1 MDLILNFVQ
10 ENCTDALTYKNL
22 IHIIIVQVTYTGGE
36 TMNKNIKLIRTRNKA
51 GLTQQELADRMQVTK
66 STISNWENGYSN
78 PNLEKAIRL
87 SDILNCD
94 VKELI

>member
-1 MDLILNFVQ
+1 MILNFVQ
-10 ENCTDALTYKNL
+10 ESCINALTYKFL
-22 IHIIIVQVTYTGGE
+22 ILIIKVQVIYTGGE

-66 STISNWENGYSN
+66 STVSNWENGYSN

>member
-10 ENCTDALTYKNL
+10 ENCTNVLTYKNL
-22 IHIIIVQVTYTGGE
+22 ILIMRVQVSYTGGE
-36 TMNKNIKLIRTRNKA
+36 TMNKNIKLIRARNKV
-51 GLTQQELADRMQVTK
+51 GLTQQELADQMQVTK

-94 VKELI
+94 VKDLI

>member
-1 MDLILNFVQ
+1 
-10 ENCTDALTYKNL
+10 
-22 IHIIIVQVTYTGGE
+22 
-36 TMNKNIKLIRTRNKA
+36 MNKNIKLIRTRNKA